1 MCLLWAGILSGPSF
15 VDPIRSG
22 RIRILPTA
30 KKCHKMN
37 HFSFVCRSGSVR
49 DQKSNR
55 PKLSRGRIKRGIKKS
70 TEDAESTSWE
80 DEFFSNAAE
89 YLARATKIREI
100 GYRMDRTVIVR
111 LNDVDV
117 QIEADS
123 GADVN
128 LMDKHQ
134 FKAFVHRT
142 REEPNLQPSRIKLRT
157 LQQKLEV
164 KGEFQT
170 EIRNETCGRPTKF
183 VVVSGRVQSLQ
194 LISQGTLI
202 ELGMLKIQP
211 DGRFAEPNHLGMSK
225 EERSVSTVIQDEGV
239 QEMKTVNARYKHL
252 FEGFGKIE
260 EQQGNRKPLP
270 HESRSSASY
279 T

>member
-1 MCLLWAGILSGPSF
+1 
-15 VDPIRSG
+15 
-22 RIRILPTA
+22 
-30 KKCHKMN
+30 
-37 HFSFVCRSGSVR
+37 
-49 DQKSNR
+49 
-55 PKLSRGRIKRGIKKS
+55 
-70 TEDAESTSWE
+70 
-80 DEFFSNAAE
+80 
-89 YLARATKIREI
+89 
-100 GYRMDRTVIVR
+100 MDRTVTVR

-142 REEPNLQPSRIKLRT
+142 REKPNLQPSRIKLRT

-170 EIRNETCGRPTKF
+170 VIRNETCGRPTKF

-194 LISQGTLI
+194 LISQGTFK
-202 ELGMLKIQP
+202 GQ
-211 DGRFAEPNHLGMSK
+211 GMSK

-279 T
+279 TKPRQVPNYLQEPLISGGHF